1 MAIDYDLKFEKRL
14 SELCKKVNRKLNAM
28 SWQGKHLVFLKRKLM
43 IKTLNESQYH
53 YWCVIWIFVTG
64 NKQIKQTS

>member
-1 MAIDYDLKFEKRL
+1 MLCRGKENPYD
-14 SELCKKVNRKLNAM
+14 
-28 SWQGKHLVFLKRKLM
+28 FLKRKLM

-64 NKQIKQTS
+64 KNKQIKQTS